1 MLGCLRLDE
10 ANNFESGVVMKT
22 MANAVK
28 YDRLAGGDCMS
39 ATTCFGCFRGNWS
52 ELETDINDWELL
64 HVSGLLAGFGGT
76 RLVVL
81 LLSEFLG

>member
-28 YDRLAGGDCMS
+28 YDRLAGGD
-39 ATTCFGCFRGNWS
+39 
-52 ELETDINDWELL
+52 
-64 HVSGLLAGFGGT
+64 
-76 RLVVL
+76 
-81 LLSEFLG
+81 